1 VTLFR
6 HLVQTETVG
15 SIDGEVSEGENEPP
29 APAGKAAQYQKLS
42 NENVGLGRESKTLKT
57 APRLPEQGQSRET
70 QDLQVRRDDLAKA
83 METMAANANGDQKG
97 HAAALCEPG
106 EQPSA
111 GETRRR
117 VDVEGRAIQG
127 IGSTPRSALPSK
139 NHHTRFSVEPS
150 GILTDEVQKC

>member
-83 METMAANANGDQKG
+83 MQTMAANANGDQKAMQQPYASLESSLALAK
-97 HAAALCEPG
+97 HAE
-106 EQPSA
+106 EWTWK
-111 GETRRR
+111 E
-117 VDVEGRAIQG
+117 E
-127 IGSTPRSALPSK
+127 PSK
-139 NHHTRFSVEPS
+139 V
-150 GILTDEVQKC
+150 